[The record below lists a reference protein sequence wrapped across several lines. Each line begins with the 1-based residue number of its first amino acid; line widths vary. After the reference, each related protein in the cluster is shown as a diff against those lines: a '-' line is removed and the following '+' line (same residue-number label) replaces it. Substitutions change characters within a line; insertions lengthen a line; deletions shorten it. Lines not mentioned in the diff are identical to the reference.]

1 MIPVLILLLCAP
13 ETTPIP
19 PPSHDMAL
27 VHLLNLASSYSTA
40 FKEVTLILSEEQ
52 RKVLEGSIRARVGK
66 GSKREEERKEA
77 PKIELRS
84 FGSK

>member
-1 MIPVLILLLCAP
+1 
-13 ETTPIP
+13 
-19 PPSHDMAL
+19 MAL